1 MALVN
6 IESALRKIVN
16 TLKKAEPGTGLEVLS
31 YKRNRGITII
41 KETPD
46 SFYLRE
52 RGYLDQEFQC
62 AFREL
67 QRHLKSMMKREF
79 PRSRKVRIYTLTD
92 PSQVGLT
99 RKKL

>member
-6 IESALRKIVN
+6 IESALRKILN
-16 TLKKAEPGTGLEVLS
+16 TLKKIDKGGGLEVLS

-41 KETPD
+41 KQGAD
-46 SFYLRE
+46 LYCLRE
-52 RGYLDQEFQC
+52 RGYLEQELKC
-62 AFREL
+62 TFREL

-79 PRSRKVRIYTLTD
+79 PRSRKVRIYVLND
-92 PSQVGLT
+92 PSEAGIA